1 MAATSLAG
9 LSRPGL
15 PLSCSV
21 PTGKKSAAA
30 RVKSEAPTRGRE
42 SLDVQHSLLHTTRP
56 PLRHGWGHQK
66 KKKNQTRPQPCAS
79 APSPHPGMLYL
90 YAPQPTAPVLLEYI
104 QEVGDAWPSGGLC
117 PPTPAP
123 PGALAG
129 AWSPPEE
136 QGRCPINRPSP
147 IGARHSKAPPP
158 AALSAS
164 SRTATDDSQQLAA
177 ARVKSETPTRGRES
191 LSAQHSPL
199 HTTPPLRHGATR
211 KNHTRPQA
219 CTSAPSP
226 HPGMLYAP
234 RTRRLCW

>member
-90 YAPQPTAPVLLEYI
+90 DAPQPTAPDCAAGVYTRSRRCVAER
-104 QEVGDAWPSGGLC
+104 
-117 PPTPAP
+117 
-123 PGALAG
+123 GALPPDPRPAG
-129 AWSPPEE
+129 GPGRGLEPSRRARPLPYQPPLNNRRAPQ
-136 QGRCPINRPSP
+136 QGPTT
-147 IGARHSKAPPP
+147 
-158 AALSAS
+158 
-164 SRTATDDSQQLAA
+164 SRSLRQLAY
-177 ARVKSETPTRGRES
+177 R
-191 LSAQHSPL
+191 
-199 HTTPPLRHGATR
+199 
-211 KNHTRPQA
+211 
-219 CTSAPSP
+219 
-226 HPGMLYAP
+226 MLYAP